1 MNEEAMTFRYTTVEG
16 DILEDKFESI
26 AYEIKFEAK
35 PDGGSNNKININYN
49 TKGDY
54 GMSEDEIKRGKE
66 MTLGIYKVVVEA
78 YLLQNPHVYA

>member
-1 MNEEAMTFRYTTVEG
+1 MVRNIYLAGEKEKSVKNRIDELNEETMTFSYTTIEG

-54 GMSEDEIKRGKE
+54 EKIGR
-66 MTLGIYKVVVEA
+66 A
-78 YLLQNPHVYA
+78 HV